1 MHTHADKTQENKSQ
15 SVANTVPQKQN
26 GGETTFQFVDNRPE
40 AVTQR
45 KSQEIA
51 NNSLQV
57 SQLRASQDMANNSG
71 HAEQVAQLQPM
82 ADNASSQQQEPT
94 QKKEN
99 NTGLPDNLKTGM
111 ESLSGMPLDDVKV
124 HRNSDK
130 PAQLQAHAYAQGTDI
145 HLGPGQEKHLPHE
158 AWHVVQQKQGRVNPT
173 MQMKGKVNVNDDAGL
188 EKEADI
194 MGANALVLHSE
205 TTTKDNIGANKNIS
219 ANNTT
224 VQRAKSNTVQMGRKS
239 NVSKVLAI
247 ANRDYSDDFAED
259 YEELESRE
267 ASSDEQETVSEQM
280 ANEVEG
286 ELDDTPSEGTLFV
299 KFYQP
304 KFSKIDALQSKAET
318 FGEKYTNRDVTSEVY
333 DIDGVQEDLGVL
345 VNEIKPHMEGLK
357 VDIMKSYGAV
367 SGTSIGDKIITK
379 LETYEIESII
389 LKNFAYQK
397 FLQDAKGVDS
407 SAATHELLI
416 SVGKLLKDS
425 PKATLEKLAEGLAC
439 YDRYFGNE
447 GALADVSDGLVPIR
461 EEVVGSMNLD
471 ENSSLEMALQESF
484 NGDGD
489 GEGIKS
495 PEKIKSEAIS
505 YSVDIE
511 FKTTE
516 LIKQCESFDLGEAF
530 VTCLEIDNI
539 VSELLGIIPL
549 LGEVINAVQLALTLK
564 ELRKVKKDLASIRNS
579 LRIKDDFSS
588 ATPEM
593 LSAVSNKQ
601 NEKEKQLIIKSAQKT
616 AQIIIGSI
624 SVFTDLGVGG
634 AIAKSTVAVVSAGAK
649 KAVSK
654 AHNSDKSQ
662 AILMVAL
669 IQTAESLA
677 STADYKPEK
686 LSAGEMKQLNVIF
699 NVSKTFFSPL
709 KTFHKVAKLV
719 DIKY

>member
-1 MHTHADKTQENKSQ
+1 
-15 SVANTVPQKQN
+15 
-26 GGETTFQFVDNRPE
+26 
-40 AVTQR
+40 
-45 KSQEIA
+45 
-51 NNSLQV
+51 
-57 SQLRASQDMANNSG
+57 
-71 HAEQVAQLQPM
+71 
-82 ADNASSQQQEPT
+82 
-94 QKKEN
+94 
-99 NTGLPDNLKTGM
+99 M

-219 ANNTT
+219 GNNTT

-318 FGEKYTNRDVTSEVY
+318 FGEKYTNRDVTTEVY

-709 KTFHKVAKLV
+709 KTFHKVARLV